1 MDFLNSINSQTES
14 QMENSQFS
22 GIFHVGDGTQEDF
35 VLPGIESQVQQDK
48 GPSGNPNFPLET
60 IREEETPFKRPIP
73 PQEPQK
79 QLGVNLNEYRIQQ
92 LSQQIDILDNETQK
106 MSQQQEISSFN
117 QNQQNQNVVMSNN
130 NTGRKEQG
138 AINKINN
145 GHLSTMSEQFNAK
158 IDEMLF
164 KSEKMMDSCKEEF
177 CNYIEE
183 HKQKFRKNTEFLKKL
198 LIAET
203 EYIIS
208 EEEKNKIIDS
218 RMESL
223 FNEMI
228 NILNYHQ
235 NIITK

>member
-1 MDFLNSINSQTES
+1 MDFLSSMNSQTES

-22 GIFHVGDGTQEDF
+22 GIFHVGEGTQEDF
-35 VLPGIESQVQQDK
+35 SLPGIESQVQQDK
-48 GPSGNPNFPLET
+48 VLGGNPNFTLET

-79 QLGVNLNEYRIQQ
+79 QLGINPKEYRIQQ

-106 MSQQQEISSFN
+106 MSQHQEINSFN
-117 QNQQNQNVVMSNN
+117 QVQQNQNVVVNN
-130 NTGRKEQG
+130 NSGREEQE

-145 GHLSTMSEQFNAK
+145 GHLSAMSEQFNSK

-164 KSEKMMDSCKEEF
+164 KSEKIMDNCKEEF

-218 RMESL
+218 RMETL

-235 NIITK
+235 NMTK